1 MPNCKDNNQLV
12 DIRISD
18 DDIYEAMKDIPG
30 YLDITPKD
38 FKEVYQLACQHTLNR
53 IASSIRASD
62 IMTKQ
67 VVFVKPDLPLRKV
80 AELMGK
86 HGISGLPVVDE
97 QKRVVG
103 VISERDFLFKMGDS
117 DMNNF
122 MTVIANCLQN
132 KGCLAV
138 PIRAQKAADIMTT
151 PAISVKENA
160 TVLEINNVFQEKQIN
175 RVPVV
180 DQKDFLQGI
189 VTRADILN
197 ISLNIESG

>member
-160 TVLEINNVFQEKQIN
+160 TVLEINNVFQEKQLN

>member
-1 MPNCKDNNQLV
+1 
-12 DIRISD
+12 
-18 DDIYEAMKDIPG
+18 MKDIPG

-62 IMTKQ
+62 IMTRQ

-132 KGCLAV
+132 KGCLAM

-151 PAISVKENA
+151 PAISVKESA

>member
-86 HGISGLPVVDE
+86 HGISGLPVVDD

-151 PAISVKENA
+151 PAISLKENA
-160 TVLEINNVFQEKQIN
+160 TVLEINNVFQEKQLN

>member
-12 DIRISD
+12 EIRISD

-67 VVFVKPDLPLRKV
+67 VFFVKPDLPLRKV

-97 QKRVVG
+97 HKRVVG
-103 VISERDFLFKMGDS
+103 VISERDFLLKMGDS
-117 DMNNF
+117 DINNF

-132 KGCLAV
+132 KGCLAI

-160 TVLEINNVFQEKQIN
+160 TVLEINNVFQKKQIN

>member
-1 MPNCKDNNQLV
+1 MPDCKNNNQLV

-18 DDIYEAMKDIPG
+18 DDIYEAMKDIQG

-38 FKEVYQLACQHTLNR
+38 FKEVYQLASQHTLNR
-53 IASSIRASD
+53 IASSIRARD

-67 VVFVKPDLPLRKV
+67 VVFVEPDLPLRKV

-97 QKRVVG
+97 QERVVG
-103 VISERDFLFKMGDS
+103 VISERDFLLKMGDS
-117 DMNNF
+117 DKNNF
-122 MTVIANCLQN
+122 MTVIANCLEN
-132 KGCLAV
+132 KGCLAI

-197 ISLNIESG
+197 ISLDIENG

>member
-62 IMTKQ
+62 IMTRQ

-132 KGCLAV
+132 KGCLAM

-151 PAISVKENA
+151 PAISVKESA

>member
-1 MPNCKDNNQLV
+1 MPDCKNNNQLV

-18 DDIYEAMKDIPG
+18 DDIYEAMKDIQG

-38 FKEVYQLACQHTLNR
+38 FKEVYQLASQHTLNR
-53 IASSIRASD
+53 IASSIRARD

-67 VVFVKPDLPLRKV
+67 VVFVEPDLPLRKV

-97 QKRVVG
+97 QERVVG

>member
-12 DIRISD
+12 EIRISD

-38 FKEVYQLACQHTLNR
+38 FKEVYQLASQHTLNR
-53 IASSIRASD
+53 IASSIRARD

-67 VVFVKPDLPLRKV
+67 VVFVEPDLPLRKV

-97 QKRVVG
+97 HKRVVG
-103 VISERDFLFKMGDS
+103 VISERDFLLKMGDN
-117 DMNNF
+117 DKNNF

-180 DQKDFLQGI
+180 DQNDFLQGI

>member
-1 MPNCKDNNQLV
+1 MPNRKDNNQQV
-12 DIRISD
+12 EIRVSD

-53 IASSIRASD
+53 ITSSVQAKD
-62 IMTKQ
+62 IMTEQ
-67 VVFVKPDLPLRKV
+67 VFSVKPDTPLKEV
-80 AELMGK
+80 AELMGNQ
-86 HGISGLPVVDE
+86 GVSGLPVVDE
-97 QKRVVG
+97 HRRVVG
-103 VISERDFLFKMGDS
+103 IISERDFLFNMGDS
-117 DMNNF
+117 DTKNF
-122 MTVIANCLQN
+122 MTVIANCLEN
-132 KGCLAV
+132 KGCLAI

-160 TVLEINNVFQEKQIN
+160 TVLEINKVFQEKQIN

-180 DQKDFLQGI
+180 GQKEFLKGI

-197 ISLNIESG
+197 ISLNIER

>member
-1 MPNCKDNNQLV
+1 MPNCKGNNQLV

>member
-86 HGISGLPVVDE
+86 HGISGLPVVDD
-97 QKRVVG
+97 QKRVIG

-122 MTVIANCLQN
+122 MTVIANCLEN
-132 KGCLAV
+132 KGCLAI

-160 TVLEINNVFQEKQIN
+160 TVLEINNVFQEKQLN

>member
-1 MPNCKDNNQLV
+1 
-12 DIRISD
+12 
-18 DDIYEAMKDIPG
+18 
-30 YLDITPKD
+30 
-38 FKEVYQLACQHTLNR
+38 
-53 IASSIRASD
+53 
-62 IMTKQ
+62 
-67 VVFVKPDLPLRKV
+67 
-80 AELMGK
+80 
-86 HGISGLPVVDE
+86 
-97 QKRVVG
+97 
-103 VISERDFLFKMGDS
+103 MGDS

-180 DQKDFLQGI
+180 DQNDFLQGI